1 MLKRKIA
8 KLEDV
13 KEEFRSLYKEDGAGG
28 FVLMIEGDDQ
38 EDAGALKRA
47 KDHEKEARKAAE
59 KEAKE
64 LRDKLDEITAG
75 AARKTGDIEA
85 LEKSW
90 GEKLSKREAELL
102 KEIEGR
108 DGHLN
113 KLLVDNVAQSLA
125 AKLSVSPAVIMPHI
139 KSRLQAEFKEGAG
152 VTRVLDA
159 TGKPSAM
166 TLDELEAEFR
176 GNKDFAPIIIASKA
190 SGSGA
195 LGSGGGGAQGS
206 NIDYTKASPKEIVEH
221 IKSTKQ

>member
-1 MLKRKIA
+1 MLKKKIA
-8 KLEDV
+8 KLEEV

-28 FVLMIEGDDQ
+28 FVLLLEDDG
-38 EDAGALKRA
+38 EDVGALKRA
-47 KDHEKEARKAAE
+47 KDHEKEQRKIAE

-64 LRDKLDEITAG
+64 LKEKLEEVTAG
-75 AARKTGDIEA
+75 SARKAGDIDA
-85 LEKSW
+85 LDKSW
-90 GEKLSKREAELL
+90 GEKYAKLEAELRG
-102 KEIEGR
+102 EIAGR

-125 AKLSVSPAVIMPHI
+125 SKISTAPAVILPHI
-139 KSRLQAEFKEGAG
+139 KARLQAEFQDGAG

-159 TGKPSAM
+159 NGKPSAL
-166 TLDELEAEFR
+166 TLDELETEFR

>member
-1 MLKRKIA
+1 MLKKRIA

-28 FVLMIEGDDQ
+28 FVLMIEGDDS
-38 EDAGALKRA
+38 EDVGALKRA
-47 KDHEKEARKAAE
+47 KDHEKEQRKIAE

-64 LRDKLDEITAG
+64 LKEKLDELTAG
-75 AARKTGDIEA
+75 SARKAGDIEA

-90 GEKLSKREAELL
+90 GEKLSSREAELM

-108 DGHLN
+108 DSHLN

-125 AKLSVSPAVIMPHI
+125 AKLSISPAVILPHI

-159 TGKPSAM
+159 TGKPSAL
-166 TLDELEAEFR
+166 TLEELEAEFR
-176 GNKDFAPIIIASKA
+176 NNKDFAPIIIGSKA

-195 LGSGGGGAQGS
+195 GGAGSGGAPTGQPKTYQEALAQSWAG
-206 NIDYTKASPKEIVEH
+206 TP
-221 IKSTKQ
+221 

>member
-1 MLKRKIA
+1 MKTKT
-8 KLEDV
+8 
-13 KEEFRSLYKEDGAGG
+13 KEEIL
-28 FVLMIEGDDQ
+28 
-38 EDAGALKRA
+38 
-47 KDHEKEARKAAE
+47 EAIKARQAAE

-113 KLLVDNVAQSLA
+113 KMLVDNVAQSLA
-125 AKLSVSPAVIMPHI
+125 AKLSISPAVIMPHI
-139 KSRLQAEFKEGAG
+139 KSRLQAEFKDGAG
-152 VTRVLDA
+152 ATRVLDA

-166 TLDELEAEFR
+166 TLEELETEFR
-176 GNKDFAPIIIASKA
+176 NNKDFAPIIIGSKA

-195 LGSGGGGAQGS
+195 GGAGSGGAPTGQPKTYQEALAQS
-206 NIDYTKASPKEIVEH
+206 WAETP
-221 IKSTKQ
+221 